1 MTTQSTRSLKGR
13 LAGIMI
19 VFIAL
24 PVLALAP
31 AYLASRFT
39 MQSPSPDNQASIQ
52 PSTPDILHEPV
63 EATTNEAT
71 VAVDDSLTIE
81 LDNEG
86 IELLRDSDII
96 RVTFVDQAGSVDF
109 SGEVVLL
116 DTQSDDDCVLTL
128 RFADSTNEELDTFIG
143 QIKIDDEIRS
153 GNRNCGIFFRDGWES
168 Q

>member
-1 MTTQSTRSLKGR
+1 MTTQSTGSLKGR
-13 LAGIMI
+13 LTG
-19 VFIAL
+19 VLIAL
-24 PVLALAP
+24 IVLPTLVFAP
-31 AYLASRFT
+31 AFLADRYA
-39 MQSPSPDNQASIQ
+39 MQSTSPDSQASIQ
-52 PSTPDILHEPV
+52 PSTPDVLQEPV

-71 VAVDDSLTIE
+71 GAVDDSLTIE

-153 GNRNCGIFFRDGWES
+153 GSRNCGIFFRDDWEA